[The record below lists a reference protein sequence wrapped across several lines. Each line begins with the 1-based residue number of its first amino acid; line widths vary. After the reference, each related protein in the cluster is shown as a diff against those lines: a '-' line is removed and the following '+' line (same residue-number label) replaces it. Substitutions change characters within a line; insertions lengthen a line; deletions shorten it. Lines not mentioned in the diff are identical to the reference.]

1 MTRRTTRTVLPAA
14 LALTGALLLS
24 ACGGSDDGD
33 RPAAGDTTAAA
44 LPKLKATGAFVP
56 EPLDRK
62 AAGGF
67 LTVTNS
73 GDAAD
78 KLLSAT
84 SDVSDDVQIHEV
96 VDNKMRQ
103 VDSFDV
109 PANGELKLERGGN
122 HLMFMELKRDL
133 AEGDTVKVELRFEKS
148 APIKLDVPVRPR
160 THTAETAEEDGG
172 HDSHGDHGGD
182 SGHDGH

>member
-1 MTRRTTRTVLPAA
+1 M
-14 LALTGALLLS
+14 TGALLLS
-24 ACGGSDDGD
+24 ACGGSD
-33 RPAAGDTTAAA
+33 AGGSPSAENTTATQAA
-44 LPKLKATGAFVP
+44 PKLKATGAFVP
-56 EPLDRK
+56 EPVDRK

-67 LTVTNS
+67 LTLTNS

-109 PANGELKLERGGN
+109 PANGELKLRRGGN
-122 HLMFMELKRDL
+122 HLMFMELKREL

-148 APIKLDVPVRPR
+148 APIRLDVPVESR
-160 THTAETAEEDGG
+160 THTADGG
-172 HDSHGDHGGD
+172 GDH